1 MGRSAVVVG
10 GGIGGLAA
18 ARGLV
23 LAGWDVEVLERLD
36 DRAPDGTDRDSTG
49 DSPDGTGDSPD
60 GTGDSP
66 DGTGDSPDGSDRS
79 ASRLGGGISIW
90 PNALRALDVLGLG
103 DAVRAEGLVQA
114 AGGIRERRGRWIV
127 RSDNRRMIARHGD
140 GITVLPRARLLAILR
155 DALPPAVVRTGS
167 AVEHPA
173 RIEADLVVGADGIGS
188 VVRRLVAPD
197 ARPRGTGT
205 VAWRLAAHVPD
216 PPDEGGETWGDG
228 CYAGVAP
235 LRDGRVNLW
244 AVVRDDEPAA
254 TDLDALRRRF
264 AGFHDPIPALLAAAD
279 PASAHVTELAWLP
292 PLRTFVRGR
301 HVLVGDAAHAMTP
314 NLGQGGCLALEDA
327 AVLSRCADDLPRY
340 DRLRRPRTARLTR
353 RARLAGLVAGLSG
366 AVPTAGRDVLGRLV
380 PDALTV
386 GALDGVLGWTP
397 PDVSA
402 TRWTAAG

>member
-18 ARGLV
+18 ARGLL
-23 LAGWDVEVLERLD
+23 LAGWDVEVRERLD
-36 DRAPDGTDRDSTG
+36 DGAGDGAG
-49 DSPDGTGDSPD
+49 GG
-60 GTGDSP
+60 
-66 DGTGDSPDGSDRS
+66 S

-103 DAVRAEGLVQA
+103 DTVRDEGLVQA
-114 AGGIRERRGRWIV
+114 AGGIRDRRGRWLV

-140 GITVLPRARLLAILR
+140 GITVLPRARLLGILR
-155 DALPPAVVRTGS
+155 EALPPGVVRS
-167 AVEHPA
+167 SSPVERPA
-173 RIEADLVVGADGIGS
+173 EIDADLVVGADGIGS
-188 VVRRLVAPD
+188 VVRRVVAPH

-205 VAWRLAAHVPD
+205 VAWRLAAQVSE

-254 TDLDALRRRF
+254 TDLDALRHRF
-264 AGFHDPIPALLAAAD
+264 AGFHAPIPELLDAVD
-279 PASAHVTELAWLP
+279 PGSAHVTELAWLP

-301 HVLVGDAAHAMTP
+301 HLLLGDAAHAMTP

-327 AVLSRCADDLPRY
+327 AVLSRYADDPAGY

-366 AVPTAGRDVLGRLV
+366 TVPTAGRDVLGRLGPAAV
-380 PDALTV
+380 TV
-386 GALDGVLGWTP
+386 RALDGVLGWTP
-397 PDVSA
+397 PGVSA
-402 TRWTAAG
+402 ARRRASP

>member
-1 MGRSAVVVG
+1 MVVG

-18 ARGLV
+18 ARGLI
-23 LAGWDVEVLERLD
+23 LAGWDVEVRERLD
-36 DRAPDGTDRDSTG
+36 DGAGDG
-49 DSPDGTGDSPD
+49 
-60 GTGDSP
+60 
-66 DGTGDSPDGSDRS
+66 S

-103 DAVRAEGLVQA
+103 DTVRDEGLVQA
-114 AGGIRERRGRWIV
+114 AGGIRDRRGRWLV

-140 GITVLPRARLLAILR
+140 GITVLPRARLLGILR
-155 DALPPAVVRTGS
+155 EALPPDVVRS
-167 AVEHPA
+167 SSPVERPA
-173 RIEADLVVGADGIGS
+173 EIDADLVVGADGIGS
-188 VVRRLVAPD
+188 VVRRVVVPH

-205 VAWRLAAHVPD
+205 VAWRLAAQVAE

-254 TDLDALRRRF
+254 TDLDALRRRL
-264 AGFHDPIPALLAAAD
+264 ADFHAPIPELLDAVD
-279 PASAHVTELAWLP
+279 PGSAHVTELAWLP
-292 PLRTFVRGR
+292 PLQTFVRGR
-301 HVLVGDAAHAMTP
+301 HLLLGDAAHAMTP

-327 AVLSRCADDLPRY
+327 AVLSRYADDPAGY

-366 AVPTAGRDVLGRLV
+366 AIPTAGRDALGRLV
-380 PDALTV
+380 PAAVTV
-386 GALDGVLGWTP
+386 RALDGVLGWTP
-397 PDVSA
+397 PGVSA
-402 TRWTAAG
+402 ARRRATP